1 MQLSMKWL
9 ADYTDVSDISIKDY
23 CDKMTMTGS
32 KVETFEVLAEDI
44 AKVVV
49 GKILSVV
56 PHSNS
61 DHLVICQVDIGAGEP
76 VQIVTG
82 ASNVFAGAVVP
93 VATDDST
100 LPGGV
105 KIKKGKL
112 RGEVSCGMLCSIG
125 ELGLTTHDMPGAI
138 EDGILILNDVGMADA
153 PIGKDIREVLE
164 LSDTAVE
171 FEITSNR
178 PDCLSVIGLARET
191 AVSFGKELKLT
202 APVLPAA
209 RNDGETIDKY
219 LSVDVLNAELCTRYS
234 ARVVKNVRIAPS
246 PLWLRMRLRASGV
259 RPINNIVDITNYVM
273 LEYGQPMHA
282 FDYKCLDGSHIIV
295 RNAEQG
301 EKFISLDNEE
311 HTLDAASLVIADE
324 KKAVALAG
332 VMGGLNSEITDDTVT
347 VVFESAMFHPG
358 NVRVTAKKQG
368 MRTESSSRFEK
379 GLDCENTMPAL
390 DRACELVALLGAGE
404 IVDGTIDVYPAKK
417 VPFTMPLESDKI
429 NEFLGVDLTREYM
442 ADIFRALDFGVSDD
456 NMTLTVPTYRD
467 DVRCMND
474 LAEEVLRIYG
484 YDKITSTLSSKAT
497 PTNGARTER
506 QSFDMNLHDMLCGMG
521 LDEIE
526 TFSFI
531 SPSWYSRIRLAEDD
545 ARRTSVVISNPLG
558 EDTSVMRTTILPSI
572 LKVLADNAAVKN
584 KEVALFEMGKVY
596 LPAADAELPEE
607 PGHLSIGFYAGDDKK
622 GEGFYRMKGIL
633 EAILYIAGIEEADF
647 TACTDALTFHPGRC
661 AVLSKGDAKLAVFG
675 QIHPEVAE
683 NYNFN
688 VPVYVCELDM
698 EALYAARRLMMD
710 YKPLPKYPA
719 LERDFSFV
727 CGEDTPAG
735 LISREIKE
743 IGGKVVES
751 AELFDIHRG
760 PQIGEDKK
768 SVSYAVQ
775 LRADD
780 HTMTDEEADAT
791 VKKILAGLADKHGI
805 TLRQ

>member
-23 CDKMTMTGS
+23 CDRMTMTGS

-44 AKVVV
+44 TKVVV
-49 GKILSVV
+49 GKILSVA
-56 PHSNS
+56 PHANS
-61 DHLVICQVDIGAGEP
+61 DHLVICQVDIGAEEP

-82 ASNVFAGAVVP
+82 ASNVFAEAVVP
-93 VATDDST
+93 VATDGST

-125 ELGLTTHDMPGAI
+125 ELGLTTHDMPGAV

-153 PIGKDIREVLE
+153 PIGCDIREVLG

-178 PDCLSVIGLARET
+178 PDCLSVIGLARES
-191 AVSFGKELKLT
+191 AVSFGRELKLT
-202 APVLPAA
+202 APAKPAA
-209 RNDGETIDKY
+209 RNDGDTIEKY
-219 LSVDVLNAELCTRYS
+219 LSVDILNTELCTRYS
-234 ARVVKNVRIAPS
+234 ARVVKNVKIAPS

-295 RNAEQG
+295 RNAAEG
-301 EKFISLDNEE
+301 ENFVSLDNEE
-311 HTLDAASLVIADE
+311 HKLDAASLVIADE

-368 MRTESSSRFEK
+368 MRTESSARFEK
-379 GLDCENTMPAL
+379 GLDSENTMPAL

-404 IVDGTIDVYPAKK
+404 VVDGTIDVYPAKK
-417 VPFTMPLESDKI
+417 VPFQMALEAEKI

-456 NMTLTVPTYRD
+456 NMMLTVPTYRD
-467 DVRCMND
+467 DIRCMND

-506 QSFDMNLHDMLCGMG
+506 QNFDMKLHDLLCGMG
-521 LDEIE
+521 MDEIE

-531 SPSWYSRIRLAEDD
+531 SPSWYSKIRLADDD

-558 EDTSVMRTTILPSI
+558 EDTSVMRTTILPSM
-572 LKVLADNAAVKN
+572 LKVLADNASVKN
-584 KEVALFEMGKVY
+584 KNVSLFEMGKVY
-596 LPAADAELPEE
+596 LPSADADLPAE
-607 PGHLSIGFYAGDDKK
+607 PGHLAIGFYAGEDKK
-622 GEGFYRMKGIL
+622 GEGFYQMRGIL
-633 EAILYIAGIEEADF
+633 EAVLYIAGIEDADF
-647 TACTDALTFHPGRC
+647 APCTDELTFHPGRC
-661 AVLSKGDAKLAVFG
+661 AVMSKNGVKLAVFG
-675 QIHPEVAE
+675 QIHPETAD

-727 CGEDTPAG
+727 CAEETPAG
-735 LISREIKE
+735 LIAREIRE
-743 IGGKVVES
+743 IGGKTVES
-751 AELFDIHRG
+751 AELFDIYRG
-760 PQIGEDKK
+760 PQVGENKK

>member
-9 ADYTDVSDISIKDY
+9 ADYTDVSDISIKEY
-23 CDKMTMTGS
+23 CDRMTMTGS

-44 AKVVV
+44 TKVVV

-61 DHLVICQVDIGAGEP
+61 DHLVICQVDIDAEEP

-82 ASNVFAGAVVP
+82 ANNVFAGAVVP
-93 VATDDST
+93 VATDGST

-138 EDGILILNDVGMADA
+138 EDGILILNDVGLADA
-153 PIGKDIREVLE
+153 PLGRDIREVLE

-191 AVSFGKELKLT
+191 AVSFGKELKL
-202 APVLPAA
+202 APPAKPAA
-209 RNDGETIDKY
+209 RNDGETIEKY

-234 ARVVKNVRIAPS
+234 ARVVKNVKISPS

-295 RNAEQG
+295 RNAEEG
-301 EKFISLDNEE
+301 ETFTSLDNEQ
-311 HTLDAASLVIADE
+311 HTLNASSLVIADE

-368 MRTESSSRFEK
+368 MRTESSARFEK
-379 GLDCENTMPAL
+379 GLDSENTMPAL
-390 DRACELVALLGAGE
+390 DRACELIALLGAGE
-404 IVDGTIDVYPAKK
+404 VVDGTIDVYPTKK
-417 VPFTMPLESDKI
+417 VPFVMPLEAEKI
-429 NEFLGVDLTREYM
+429 NQFLGVDLTREYM

-506 QSFDMNLHDMLCGMG
+506 QNFDMKLHDLLCGMG

-531 SPSWYSRIRLAEDD
+531 SPSWYSKIRLADDD

-558 EDTSVMRTTILPSI
+558 EDTSVMRTTVLPSL
-572 LKVLADNAAVKN
+572 LKVLADNASVKN
-584 KEVALFEMGKVY
+584 KEVALYEMGKVY
-596 LPAADAELPEE
+596 LPVEGELPEE
-607 PGHLSIGFYAGDDKK
+607 PGRLAIGFYAGDDKK

-633 EAILYIAGIEEADF
+633 EAILYIAGIENADF
-647 TACTDALTFHPGRC
+647 APCTDALTFHPGRC
-661 AVLSKGDAKLAVFG
+661 AVMSKNDTQLAVFG
-675 QIHPEVAE
+675 QIHPAVAD

-751 AELFDIHRG
+751 AELFDIYRG

>member
-1 MQLSMKWL
+1 MQLSMNWL
-9 ADYTDVSDISIKDY
+9 ADFTDVSDVTIKDY
-23 CDKMTMTGS
+23 CDRMTMTGS
-32 KVETFEVLAEDI
+32 KVETYEVLAEDI
-44 AKVVV
+44 TKVVV

-61 DHLVICQVDIGAGEP
+61 DHLVICQVDIGIGEP

-82 ASNVFAGAVVP
+82 ANNVFAGAIVP
-93 VATDDST
+93 VATDGST
-100 LPGGV
+100 LPGDI

-125 ELGLTTHDMPGAI
+125 ELGLTLHDMPGAV
-138 EDGILILNDVGMADA
+138 EDGILILNDVGLADA
-153 PIGKDIREVLE
+153 PVGEDIRKVLL

-191 AVSFGKELKLT
+191 AVSFDKALHIPTPQK
-202 APVLPAA
+202 PSA

-219 LSVDVLNAELCTRYS
+219 LSVDIHNSSLCTRYS
-234 ARVVKNVRIAPS
+234 ARVVKNVKIAPS

-295 RNAEQG
+295 RNAEEG
-301 EKFISLDNEE
+301 EKFISLDNQE

-332 VMGGLNSEITDDTVT
+332 VMGGLNSEITEDTVT

-368 MRTESSSRFEK
+368 MRTESSARFEK

-390 DRACELVALLGAGE
+390 DRACELVMLLNAGE
-404 IVDGTIDVYPAKK
+404 VVDGTIDVYPEKK
-417 VPFTMPLESDKI
+417 VPFTMPLDADTI
-429 NEFLGVDLTREYM
+429 NTFLGVNLTREYM
-442 ADIFRALDFGVSDD
+442 AGVFRSLDFVVSDD
-456 NMTLTVPTYRD
+456 MSSLTVPTYRD

-484 YDKITSTLSSKAT
+484 YNKIESTLSAAAT
-497 PTNGARTER
+497 PTVGARTER
-506 QSFDMNLHDMLCGMG
+506 QSFDMHLRDTLCGMG

-531 SPSWYSRIRLAEDD
+531 SPSYYQKIRLAEDD
-545 ARRTSVVISNPLG
+545 NRRKSVVISNPLG
-558 EDTSVMRTTILPSI
+558 EDTSVMRTTMLPSI
-572 LKVLADNAAVKN
+572 LKVLSDNVAVKN
-584 KEVALFEMGKVY
+584 KNVALFEMGKVY
-596 LPAADAELPEE
+596 LPKNEGELPEE
-607 PGHLSIGFYAGDDKK
+607 PGHLTIGFVADADKT
-622 GEGFYRMKGIL
+622 GSGFYRMKGYL
-633 EAILYIAGIEEADF
+633 EAILYIAGI
-647 TACTDALTFHPGRC
+647 TDAEYVSCDNEPTFHPGRC
-661 AVLSKGDAKLAVFG
+661 AKVFKGEQEIGLFG
-675 QIHPEVAE
+675 EIHPATAE
-683 NYNFN
+683 NYNFST
-688 VPVYVCELDM
+688 PVYVCELSM
-698 EALYAARRLMMD
+698 ETLFAVRRLMMD

-727 CGEDTPAG
+727 CDEDTAAG
-735 LISREIKE
+735 TIAREIKNC
-743 IGGKVVES
+743 GGKVVES
-751 AELFDIHRG
+751 ADLFDIYRG
-760 PQIGEDKK
+760 PQIGEGKK
-768 SVSYAVQ
+768 SVSYAVL

-791 VKKILAGLADKHGI
+791 VTRILDKLAAAHGI
-805 TLRQ
+805 TLRK

>member
-32 KVETFEVLAEDI
+32 KVETYEVLAEDI
-44 AKVVV
+44 TKVVV

-56 PHSNS
+56 PHGNS
-61 DHLVICQVDIGAGEP
+61 DHLVICQVDIGAAEP

-82 ASNVFAGAVVP
+82 ANNVFAGAVVP
-93 VATDDST
+93 VATDGST

-138 EDGILILNDVGMADA
+138 EDGILILNDVGLADA
-153 PIGKDIREVLE
+153 TIGQDIREALE
-164 LSDTAVE
+164 LADTSVE

-191 AVSFGKELKLT
+191 AVSFGRELKLT
-202 APVLPAA
+202 APVAPAL
-209 RNDGETIDKY
+209 RNDGDTIDKY
-219 LSVDVLNAELCTRYS
+219 LSVDVQNNTLCTRYS
-234 ARVVKNVRIAPS
+234 ARVVKNVKIAPS

-295 RNAEQG
+295 RNAAEG
-301 EKFISLDNEE
+301 EKFVSLDNEE
-311 HTLDAASLVIADE
+311 HILDAASLVIADE

-332 VMGGLNSEITDDTVT
+332 VMGGLNSEITDDTTT

-368 MRTESSSRFEK
+368 MRTESSARFEK
-379 GLDCENTMPAL
+379 GLDSENTMPAL
-390 DRACELVALLGAGE
+390 DRACELVTLLCAGE
-404 IVDGTIDVYPAKK
+404 IVDGTIDVYPVKK
-417 VPFTMPLESDKI
+417 VPFTMPLDADKI
-429 NEFLGVDLTREYM
+429 NEFLGVELTREYM
-442 ADIFRALDFGVSDD
+442 ADIFRSLDFGVSDD
-456 NMTLTVPTYRD
+456 NATLTVPTYRD

-474 LAEEVLRIYG
+474 LAEEVLRMYG

-506 QSFDMNLHDMLCGMG
+506 QSFDMKLHDMLCGMG

-531 SPSWYSRIRLAEDD
+531 SPSWYGKIRLAADD
-545 ARRTSVVISNPLG
+545 VRRNSVVISNPLG
-558 EDTSVMRTTILPSI
+558 EDTSVMRTTILPSL
-572 LKVLADNAAVKN
+572 LKVLSDNAAVKN
-584 KEVALFEMGKVY
+584 KDVALFEMGKVY
-596 LPAADAELPEE
+596 LPTTAGELPEE
-607 PGHLSIGFYAGDDKK
+607 PGHLAIGFYAGDDKK
-622 GEGFYRMKGIL
+622 GDGFYRLKGIL
-633 EAILYIAGIEEADF
+633 EAILYIAGIENADF
-647 TACTDALTFHPGRC
+647 AACTTEPTFHPGRC
-661 AVLSKGDAKLAVFG
+661 ATLTVGDKLVATFG
-675 QIHPEVAE
+675 QIHPATAD

-710 YKPLPKYPA
+710 YKPLPKHPA

-727 CGEDTPAG
+727 CEEDTPAG
-735 LISREIKE
+735 LISKEIRE
-743 IGGKVVES
+743 IGGKVVEA
-751 AELFDIHRG
+751 AELFDIYRG
-760 PQIGEDKK
+760 PQVGANKK

-791 VKKILAGLADKHGI
+791 VQKILAGLADKHGI

>member
-32 KVETFEVLAEDI
+32 KVETYEVLAEDI
-44 AKVVV
+44 TKVVV

-61 DHLVICQVDIGAGEP
+61 DHLVICQVDIGAAEP

-93 VATDDST
+93 VATDGST

-138 EDGILILNDVGMADA
+138 EDGILILNDVGLADA
-153 PIGKDIREVLE
+153 TIGQDIREALD
-164 LSDTAVE
+164 LADTSVE

-191 AVSFGKELKLT
+191 AVSFGRELKLAT
-202 APVLPAA
+202 PASPA
-209 RNDGETIDKY
+209 LRNDGDTIDKY
-219 LSVDVLNAELCTRYS
+219 LSVDVQNNTLCTRYS
-234 ARVVKNVRIAPS
+234 ARVVKNVKIAPS

-295 RNAEQG
+295 RNAAEG
-301 EKFISLDNEE
+301 EKFVSLDNEE
-311 HTLDAASLVIADE
+311 HILDAASLVIADE

-332 VMGGLNSEITDDTVT
+332 VMGGLNSEITDDTTT

-368 MRTESSSRFEK
+368 MRTESSARFEK
-379 GLDCENTMPAL
+379 GLDSENTMPAL
-390 DRACELVALLGAGE
+390 DRACELVTLLCAGE
-404 IVDGTIDVYPAKK
+404 IVDGTIDVYPVKK
-417 VPFTMPLESDKI
+417 VPFTMPLDADKI

-442 ADIFRALDFGVSDD
+442 ADIFRKLDFGVSDD
-456 NMTLTVPTYRD
+456 NATLTVPTYRD

-474 LAEEVLRIYG
+474 LAEEVLRMYG

-506 QSFDMNLHDMLCGMG
+506 QSFDMKLHDMLCGMG

-531 SPSWYSRIRLAEDD
+531 SPSWYTKIRLAEEDV
-545 ARRTSVVISNPLG
+545 RRNSVVISNPLG
-558 EDTSVMRTTILPSI
+558 EDTSVMRTTILPSL
-572 LKVLADNAAVKN
+572 LKVLSDNAAVKN
-584 KEVALFEMGKVY
+584 KDVALFEMGKVY
-596 LPAADAELPEE
+596 LPTTAGELPNE
-607 PGHLSIGFYAGDDKK
+607 PGHLAIGFYAGDDKK
-622 GEGFYRMKGIL
+622 GDGFYRLKGIL
-633 EAILYIAGIEEADF
+633 EAILYIAGIENADF
-647 TACTDALTFHPGRC
+647 APCTTEPTFHPGRC
-661 AVLSKGDAKLAVFG
+661 AAMTVGDALVATFG
-675 QIHPEVAE
+675 QIHPATAD
-683 NYNFN
+683 NYNFS
-688 VPVYVCELDM
+688 VPVYVCELDL
-698 EALYAARRLMMD
+698 EALFAARRLMMD
-710 YKPLPKYPA
+710 YKPLPKHPA

-727 CGEDTPAG
+727 CDEDTPAG
-735 LISREIKE
+735 LISKEIRE
-743 IGGKVVES
+743 IGGKVVEA
-751 AELFDIHRG
+751 AELFDIYRG
-760 PQIGEDKK
+760 PQVGENKK